1 MSCLNFWLYIVIC
14 YDNIIIWILK
24 LYSLYVSSEWKSY
37 ENVNRYLFSFWGCI
51 FEIVNFYDIIY
62 VNKWKYYGLNNLLI
76 DGI

>member
-1 MSCLNFWLYIVIC
+1 MNCLNFWLYIVIC

-37 ENVNRYLFSFWGCI
+37 ENVNRYWFCFWGCI